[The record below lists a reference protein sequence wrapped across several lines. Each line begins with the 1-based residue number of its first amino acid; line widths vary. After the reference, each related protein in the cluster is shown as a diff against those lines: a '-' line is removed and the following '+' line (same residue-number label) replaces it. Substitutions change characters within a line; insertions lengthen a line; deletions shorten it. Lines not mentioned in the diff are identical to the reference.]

1 MRGIERMGQVFRNQ
15 TDASLGIK
23 ASKKL
28 PDLDARIK
36 MWSQFE
42 DTHPDLPQDLIFA
55 NGGHLGAYEIRRQL
69 FVMIRT
75 KMPDHTP
82 RKLGSEII
90 MDNPWGDIGAPDELK
105 VLAKQAH
112 PDEE

>member
-15 TDASLGIK
+15 VDAGLGTSIPK
-23 ASKKL
+23 NL
-28 PDLDARIK
+28 PDLDARIE

-42 DTHPDLPQDLIFA
+42 KAHPDLPQDLIFA
-55 NGGHLGAYEIRRQL
+55 NGGRLGAYEIRRQL

-82 RKLGSEII
+82 RKPGSEII
-90 MDNPWGDIGAPDELK
+90 MGDPWCNIGAPDELK